1 MNKKII
7 GLTLLF
13 LLTIGLTKNAVA
25 QNATSFRINEVL
37 MVNQNNV
44 TDEYGQ
50 HPAWIELWNAS
61 FAHANLKGSFI
72 EVTQNGRTTRYTV
85 PRSDGSTLVPA
96 RQHALFWADGL
107 PKRGTFHTNFM
118 LDAKQDCKI
127 SLIDLDG
134 NKVIDTVLIPAN
146 TIAAADQSY
155 ARDDD
160 GSANWTIK
168 GGNDVQHY
176 VTPYGKNQTADLNTK
191 ADNFKT
197 HDSIGLGMAITAM
210 GVVFFGLIM
219 LYFTFF
225 VIGKIAASLS
235 RRNAMKIKGITD
247 VKDATEKQLGAESAD
262 VIVAISMALHE
273 FQSNVHDE
281 EDMQL
286 TINQIKRM
294 YSPWSSKIYMMR
306 HLPERK

>member
-44 TDEYGQ
+44 TDDYGQ
-50 HPAWIELWNAS
+50 HTAWIELWNSS
-61 FAHANLKGSFI
+61 FACADLKGCFL
-72 EVTQNGRTTRYTV
+72 EVTLNGKTTRYTI
-85 PRSDGSTLVPA
+85 PRSDIKTLVPA
-96 RQHALFWADGL
+96 RQHTLFWADAL
-107 PKRGTFHTNFM
+107 PNRGTFHTNFM

-127 SLIDLDG
+127 SLIDLNG
-134 NKVIDTVLIPAN
+134 KRVIDAISVPAN
-146 TIAAADQSY
+146 TIAVADQSY

-160 GSANWTIK
+160 GSAKWAIK
-168 GGNDVQHY
+168 GGNDAQHY
-176 VTPYGKNQTADLNTK
+176 VTPAAKNQTAEVNAK
-191 ADNFKT
+191 VENFKA
-197 HDSIGLGMAITAM
+197 HDTIGIGMTITAM
-210 GVVFFGLIM
+210 GVVFFGLIL
-219 LYFTFF
+219 LYLTFF

-247 VKDATEKQLGAESAD
+247 VKDAHAKQLGSESAD
-262 VIVAISMALHE
+262 IIVAITMALHE
-273 FQSNVHDE
+273 YQSNVHDE
-281 EDMQL
+281 ENMQL